1 MNSTHFEIR
10 GLHARVDG
18 SRVVLM
24 RGTDH
29 NATITLR
36 ARGAFSLV
44 ARARGHAGR
53 LPDAFRDD
61 MERATSFVLD
71 EAWPAERQS
80 AA

>member
-24 RGTDH
+24 RGSDH
-29 NATITLR
+29 IATITFR
-36 ARGAFSLV
+36 TSGVFSIVERG
-44 ARARGHAGR
+44 RGNAGR
-53 LPDAFRDD
+53 LPEAFRGDI
-61 MERATSFVLD
+61 ESAAAYVLD
-71 EAWPAERQS
+71 QAWPSPQQS